1 MRNLSLQ
8 KQVSVFFSMG
18 DLRKVFF
25 WVDLRNLAP
34 KLAPKDVD
42 QWFGALSRP
51 LE

>member
-8 KQVSVFFSMG
+8 KQVSVFFHGGFEKSF
-18 DLRKVFF
+18 FF